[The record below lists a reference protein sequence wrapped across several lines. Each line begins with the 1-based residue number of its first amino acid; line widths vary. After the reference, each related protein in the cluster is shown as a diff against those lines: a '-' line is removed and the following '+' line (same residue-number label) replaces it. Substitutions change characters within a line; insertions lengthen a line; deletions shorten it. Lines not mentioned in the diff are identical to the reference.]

1 MWVLFFTT
9 TACLYTCIFLDCLT
23 LKVKALHTFEMSGST
38 RLMTWWHILEHVES
52 STHLFF
58 LQAWCKFYENAR
70 SFILVPPTVVN
81 TQCLNSVHLCEAPG
95 AFITSLNHF
104 LKLHNPGI
112 EVCIQTH
119 QNNPAP
125 PMCCRVCLEQL
136 VGKEITSFK
145 IWRTMAV
152 ADYAMAY
159 VVSHQ
164 SVTLWA
170 QVEFQVSPHG
180 VCHG

>member
-1 MWVLFFTT
+1 MWVL
-9 TACLYTCIFLDCLT
+9 LDYYGLS
-23 LKVKALHTFEMSGST
+23 F
-38 RLMTWWHILEHVES
+38 RLAILLGQLDTEGEGISYLQNVRKYSSIDLVSHRRHLESNTWL
-52 STHLFF
+52 LF

-119 QNNPAP
+119 QNTPSP
-125 PMCCRVCLEQL
+125 PKCCRVYLEEL
-136 VGKEITSFK
+136 VGKEITSF
-145 IWRTMAV
+145 TN
-152 ADYAMAY
+152 
-159 VVSHQ
+159 
-164 SVTLWA
+164 
-170 QVEFQVSPHG
+170 
-180 VCHG
+180 